1 MLLPV
6 VLVLT
11 QNDHK
16 GSDLNKA
23 FNDHK
28 GATTTTDVAFADH
41 HAAGDD
47 TPPLLPEC
55 PSTCNVHTRHL
66 PFCKNCAMPNANK
79 APAGPKTKKT
89 HCDHKGASCVP
100 DPPPPP
106 PSPRPSPP
114 PPSPMLLRAP
124 WRRPAFFDHDSPKSG
139 VEPLR

>member
-1 MLLPV
+1 MMLLPV
-6 VLVLT
+6 VVVLA

-41 HAAGDD
+41 HAAATTTDHHGAGDD

-89 HCDHKGASCVP
+89 HCDHKGANCVP
-100 DPPPPP
+100 
-106 PSPRPSPP
+106 
-114 PPSPMLLRAP
+114 
-124 WRRPAFFDHDSPKSG
+124 RRG
-139 VEPLR
+139 PLGHGDCVKR

>member
-6 VLVLT
+6 VLVLA

-41 HAAGDD
+41 HAAATTTDHHGAGDD

-55 PSTCNVHTRHL
+55 PSTCNAHTRHL

-89 HCDHKGASCVP
+89 HCDHKGANCVP
-100 DPPPPP
+100 
-106 PSPRPSPP
+106 
-114 PPSPMLLRAP
+114 
-124 WRRPAFFDHDSPKSG
+124 RRG
-139 VEPLR
+139 PLGHGDCVKR